1 MTDLS
6 FDELINDMRT
16 KVRTE
21 DVTLLCMSIIL
32 YLDMM
37 LPGALEG
44 IADMSDFIAEK
55 TGLGLPEEVVGDNT
69 ANT

>member
-6 FDELINDMRT
+6 FDELINEMRT

-21 DVTLLCMSIIL
+21 DVTLLCMSVIL

-37 LPGALEG
+37 LPGSLEG
-44 IADMSDFIAEK
+44 IAQMCDFISEK
-55 TGLGLPEEVVGDNT
+55 TGLGLPEEVVGDDT
-69 ANT
+69 VDV

>member
-6 FDELINDMRT
+6 FDELINEMRT

-21 DVTLLCMSIIL
+21 DVTLLCMSVIL

-37 LPGALEG
+37 LPGSLEG
-44 IADMSDFIAEK
+44 IAEMCDFISEK
-55 TGLGLPEEVVGDNT
+55 TGLGLPEEVVGDDT
-69 ANT
+69 ADV

>member
-37 LPGALEG
+37 LPGSLEG
-44 IADMSDFIAEK
+44 IAEMCDFISEK
-55 TGLGLPEEVVGDNT
+55 TGLGLPEEVVGDDT
-69 ANT
+69 ADV

>member
-6 FDELINDMRT
+6 FDELINEMRT

-21 DVTLLCMSIIL
+21 DVTLLCMSVIL

-37 LPGALEG
+37 LPGSLEG
-44 IADMSDFIAEK
+44 IAQMCDFISEK
-55 TGLGLPEEVVGDNT
+55 TGLGLPEEVVGDGT
-69 ANT
+69 ADV

>member
-6 FDELINDMRT
+6 FDELINEMRT

-21 DVTLLCMSIIL
+21 DVTLLCMSVIL

-37 LPGALEG
+37 LPGSLEG
-44 IADMSDFIAEK
+44 IAEMCDFISEK
-55 TGLGLPEEVVGDNT
+55 TGLGLPEGVVGDGT
-69 ANT
+69 VDV